1 MQLMDQIWTGLLNR
15 TRQKLKTPNKLKSA
29 EKSHSFFIFLQR
41 RVSTSVAWC
50 ISALNRFR
58 PFLGLE
64 VDRFYGLSDT
74 ELDHSKGKPTGNKIQ
89 KCDTAFCWRKVT
101 GAEGERLSGRSRNV
115 KGSMLGRFSQQKKK
129 SFFISLTF
137 ISGSY
142 THTHIQLHRH
152 MHPSTR
158 ACRLWRW
165 STDALTH
172 IQHTCE
178 GPQKSGIRC
187 DSQRNTWSNI
197 WHLGLS
203 AVNGCLIHPKKK
215 KKLDVMMV
223 THVQLSESKTTL
235 TRPLIL

>member
-1 MQLMDQIWTGLLNR
+1 MHLSSKPLPSISGTRGGPILRIIGRRTG
-15 TRQKLKTPNKLKSA
+15 
-29 EKSHSFFIFLQR
+29 SF
-41 RVSTSVAWC
+41 
-50 ISALNRFR
+50 
-58 PFLGLE
+58 
-64 VDRFYGLSDT
+64 
-74 ELDHSKGKPTGNKIQ
+74 KGKPTGNKIQ
-89 KCDTAFCWRKVT
+89 KCDTAFCWSEVT

-197 WHLGLS
+197 S

-215 KKLDVMMV
+215 KTGRHDGN
-223 THVQLSESKTTL
+223 
-235 TRPLIL
+235 TRPAQWVEKLL